1 MRAVPASVRRERGF
15 TLIELMITVAIVG
28 VLAAIAYPSYV
39 QYVRQGRIVE
49 AQGEL
54 ATLRVRLEQYYQDN
68 RNYGSTASACGVSM
82 PGLPAF
88 AFTCS
93 WGPGGTSQSFV
104 AQATGRD
111 AMNGYVFTVD
121 DANTRRTTQFEG
133 TAVTASCWLKKRG
146 ESC

>member
-1 MRAVPASVRRERGF
+1 MAAPASARSERGF

-28 VLAAIAYPSYV
+28 LLAAIGYPSYI

-68 RNYGSTASACGVSM
+68 RNYGSSASACGVSI
-82 PGLPAF
+82 PGLPTF
-88 AFTCS
+88 AFSCS
-93 WGPGGTSQSFV
+93 WGPGATSQSFV
-104 AQATGRD
+104 AQAAGLG
-111 AMNGYVFTVD
+111 AMDGYVFTVD
-121 DANTRRTTQFEG
+121 DSNTRRTTRFEG
-133 TAVTASCWLKKRG
+133 ASITAACWWKKRG